1 MGPPT
6 KVPSANQLKIGYN
19 NMGTQGGIPM
29 QNRQP
34 IRDPEFSDEEYNRG
48 IHHPQSYNQNNHQ
61 DPYNQQLNLNQINHP
76 QMQHQNYGV
85 SGNYDNQFQQMSS
98 NNRRM
103 M

>member
-1 MGPPT
+1 MGPPS
-6 KVPSANQLKIGYN
+6 KSPPVNQQKMNYN
-19 NMGTQGGIPM
+19 NMGLQGGIPM

-48 IHHPQSYNQNNHQ
+48 IHHQQQQNYNQH
-61 DPYNQQLNLNQINHP
+61 DPYNQQRNMNQFNHP
-76 QMQHQNYGV
+76 QMQNQNYGV
-85 SGNYDNQFQQMSS
+85 GGNYDNQFQQMSS